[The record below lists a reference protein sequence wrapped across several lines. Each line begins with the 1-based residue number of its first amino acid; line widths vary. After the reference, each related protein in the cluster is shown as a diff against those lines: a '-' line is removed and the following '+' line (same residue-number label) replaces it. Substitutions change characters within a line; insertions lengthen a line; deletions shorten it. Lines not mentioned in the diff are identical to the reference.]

1 MNYKT
6 RLTLLFVGLFFVVL
20 SSILSFIYV
29 SYSGFR
35 RDEFFER
42 LREKSFNTARLL
54 SDVKEVDSH
63 LLKIIDQNSINKMY
77 DEKILIFDEQDRLI
91 YSSLDDETI
100 PYSRSLIDQIRD
112 REDKYYVDE
121 DGDEVVGVHY
131 IGQGEGENYVV
142 LASAY
147 DTYGISKLENLRNLV
162 ILALLL
168 GTVLIALSSYYYI
181 RQVFRPIDRL
191 NTSIQTISEN
201 NLKEFVPVKKNRDEL
216 DQLAQNYN
224 QMLSR
229 LFKAFESQ
237 RAFVRNAAHELKTP
251 LALVQGK
258 LEHLEDLFAG
268 GTTEVQQLVTG
279 VMKDIDQQATLIE
292 SLLLIQRLQS
302 QLPVNMAMV
311 RVDELLFESINESTS
326 RYPHHKVR
334 LDIDSSLQSGEQ
346 LTVSGNSLLLKTCFR
361 NLIENA
367 ALYAPAVELSII
379 VTHASDYL
387 HLAFTNAGDEALPP
401 DLIFEPFYRQ
411 ISQQEKPGHGLG
423 LSIVR
428 QIIELM
434 KGTVNYAYRNESH
447 VFELKLPSGSIRH

>member
-6 RLTLLFVGLFFVVL
+6 RLTLLFVGLFFIVL
-20 SSILSFIYV
+20 TSILSFIYV
-29 SYSGFR
+29 SYSEFR

-54 SDVKEVDSH
+54 IDVKEVDTH
-63 LLKIIDQNSINKMY
+63 LLRIIDQNSINKMY
-77 DEKILIFDEQDRLI
+77 DEKILIFDEQDKLI

-100 PYSRSLIDQIRD
+100 PYSRSVIDQIRD

-131 IGQGEGENYVV
+131 TGQGHDYVV

-147 DTYGISKLENLRNLV
+147 DVYGISKLENLRNLV

-181 RQVFRPIDRL
+181 RQVFRPIDQL
-191 NTSIQTISEN
+191 NISIQTISEN
-201 NLKEFVPVKKNRDEL
+201 NLKEFVHVKKNRDEL
-216 DQLAQNYN
+216 DQLAHNYN

-251 LALVQGK
+251 LALVHGK
-258 LEHLEDLFAG
+258 LERLEDWSETSTG
-268 GTTEVQQLVTG
+268 EVQGLVSSII
-279 VMKDIDQQATLIE
+279 KDIDEQATLIE

-302 QLPVNMAMV
+302 QLPINTAQV
-311 RVDELLFESINESTS
+311 RVDELLFESIKESS
-326 RYPHHKVR
+326 VVHPHHKVSV
-334 LDIDSSLQSGEQ
+334 DIAPSVQSEKH

-367 ALYAPAVELSII
+367 ALYAPATELKI
-379 VTHASDYL
+379 VITHPVL
-387 HLAFTNAGDEALPP
+387 QVHLEFANAGNEPLPAE
-401 DLIFEPFYRQ
+401 LIFEPFYRQ
-411 ISQQEKPGHGLG
+411 TSQQEKPGHGLG

-428 QIIELM
+428 QITELM
-434 KGTVNYAYRNESH
+434 MGGVAYDYRNGLH
-447 VFELKLPSGSIRH
+447 TFELWLPAAE

>member
-6 RLTLLFVGLFFVVL
+6 RLTVLFVGLFFIVL
-20 SSILSFIYV
+20 SSILVFIYV

-63 LLKIIDQNSINKMY
+63 LLKIIDQNSINRMY
-77 DEKILIFDEQDRLI
+77 DEKILIFDAKDKLI
-91 YSSLDDETI
+91 YSSLDDEAI
-100 PYSRSLIDQIRD
+100 PYSRSLIQEIRQ

-131 IGQGEGENYVV
+131 VGEGDNENYVV

-181 RQVFRPIDRL
+181 RQVFRPIDQL
-191 NTSIQTISEN
+191 NISIQTISEN
-201 NLKEFVPVKKNRDEL
+201 NLTEFVPVKKNRDEL
-216 DQLAQNYN
+216 DQLAHNYN

-258 LEHLEDLFAG
+258 LERLEEVSTGA
-268 GTTEVQQLVTG
+268 TAEVQQLVTG
-279 VMKDIDQQATLIE
+279 AINDIDQQAVLIE

-302 QLPVNMAMV
+302 QLPVNMAPV
-311 RVDELLFESINESTS
+311 RVDELLFESINEAA
-326 RYPHHKVR
+326 RQYPHHQVSV
-334 LDIDSSLQSGEQ
+334 DIDSSVQSEKH
-346 LTVSGNSLLLKTCFR
+346 LTVLGNSLLLKTCFR

-367 ALYAPAVELSII
+367 ALYAAVAELTIMI
-379 VTHASDYL
+379 THTAEQL
-387 HLAFTNAGDEALPP
+387 HLAFTNAGDEALPQ

-411 ISQQEKPGHGLG
+411 TAQQEKPGHGLG
-423 LSIVR
+423 LSIVK

-434 KGTVNYAYRNESH
+434 KGAVSYTYQNGSH
-447 VFELKLPSGSIRH
+447 VFELTFSSAG

>member
-6 RLTLLFVGLFFVVL
+6 RLTTLFVGLFFIVL
-20 SSILSFIYV
+20 TSILSFIYV
-29 SYSGFR
+29 SYSEFR

-54 SDVKEVDSH
+54 IDVKEVDNH
-63 LLKIIDQNSINKMY
+63 MLKIIDQNSINKMY
-77 DEKILIFDEQDRLI
+77 DEKILIFDEQDKLI
-91 YSSLDDETI
+91 YSSLDDKRI
-100 PYSRSLIDQIRD
+100 PYSRSVIDQIRD
-112 REDKYYVDE
+112 HEDKYYVDE

-131 IGQGEGENYVV
+131 TGQGHDYVV

-147 DTYGISKLENLRNLV
+147 DVYGISKLENLRNLV

-168 GTVLIALSSYYYI
+168 GTVLIALSSYFYI
-181 RQVFRPIDRL
+181 RQVFRPIDQL
-191 NTSIQTISEN
+191 NISIQTISEN

-216 DQLAQNYN
+216 DQLAHNYN

-251 LALVQGK
+251 LALVHGK
-258 LEHLEDLFAG
+258 LERLEDWALTA
-268 GTTEVQQLVTG
+268 TPDARKLVNDAIA
-279 VMKDIDQQATLIE
+279 DIDGQATLIE

-302 QLPVNMAMV
+302 QLPINVAPL
-311 RVDELLFESINESTS
+311 RVDELLFESIKESAGV
-326 RYPHHKVR
+326 YPHHQVR
-334 LDIDSSLQSGEQ
+334 VDIGPSVESEQ
-346 LTVSGNSLLLKTCFR
+346 HLTVSGNALLLKTCFR

-367 ALYAPAVELSII
+367 ALYAPGATLKI
-379 VTHASDYL
+379 VITHPVAQVRLEFS
-387 HLAFTNAGDEALPP
+387 NAGDEPLPA

-411 ISQQEKPGHGLG
+411 TSQQEKPGHGLG

-428 QIIELM
+428 QITELM
-434 KGTVNYAYRNESH
+434 KGGVVYEYRAGLH
-447 VFELKLPSGSIRH
+447 TFELWLPAAG

>member
-29 SYSGFR
+29 SYSEFR

-54 SDVKEVDSH
+54 SDVKEVDTH

-77 DEKILIFDEQDRLI
+77 DEKILIFDEHDKLI
-91 YSSLDDETI
+91 YSSLDDEAI
-100 PYSRSLIDQIRD
+100 PYSRNLIDQIRD
-112 REDKYYVDE
+112 REDKYYVDD

-131 IGQGEGENYVV
+131 VGQGEDYVV

-147 DTYGISKLENLRNLV
+147 DTYGNSKLENLRNLV

-181 RQVFRPIDRL
+181 RQVFRPIDQL
-191 NTSIQTISEN
+191 NISIQTINEN

-216 DQLAQNYN
+216 DQLAHNYN

-237 RAFVRNAAHELKTP
+237 RAFVRNAAHELRTP
-251 LALVQGK
+251 LAHVQGQ
-258 LEHLEDLFAG
+258 LERLEDLSA
-268 GTTEVQQLVTG
+268 TESTEVQHLVTG
-279 VMKDIDQQATLIE
+279 VIKDIDQQATLIE

-302 QLPVNMAMV
+302 QLPVNMAPQ
-311 RVDELLFESINESTS
+311 RVDEILFESINESAS
-326 RYPHHKVR
+326 RYPYHKVR
-334 LDIDSSLQSGEQ
+334 VDIDSSVQSEKD

-367 ALYAPAVELSII
+367 ALYAPAVDLTIV
-379 VTHASDYL
+379 VTHASGQL
-387 HLAFTNAGDEALPP
+387 HLEFANIGDEAMPSE
-401 DLIFEPFYRQ
+401 LIFEPFYRQ
-411 ISQQEKPGHGLG
+411 TSQQEKPGHGLG

-434 KGTVNYAYRNESH
+434 KGTVAYTYRNGLHS
-447 VFELKLPSGSIRH
+447 FELQLPTAK

>member
-20 SSILSFIYV
+20 FSILSFIYV

-63 LLKIIDQNSINKMY
+63 ILKIIDQNSIDKMY
-77 DEKILIFDEQDRLI
+77 DEKILIFDAQDRLI
-91 YSSLDDETI
+91 YSSLDDEAI
-100 PYSRSLIDQIRD
+100 PYSRNLIDQIRE

-131 IGQGEGENYVV
+131 IGQGEDYVV

-168 GTVLIALSSYYYI
+168 GTVLIALSSYFYI

-191 NTSIQTISEN
+191 NTSIQTINEN
-201 NLKEFVPVKKNRDEL
+201 NLREFVPVRKNRDEL
-216 DQLAQNYN
+216 DQLAHNYN

-258 LEHLEDLFAG
+258 LEHLEDIADTAPAVLP
-268 GTTEVQQLVTG
+268 LVTG
-279 VMKDIDQQATLIE
+279 IIKDIDHQATLIE

-302 QLPVNMAMV
+302 QLPVNTAPV
-311 RVDELLFESINESTS
+311 RVDELLFESINESAS
-326 RYPHHKVR
+326 RYTYHKVR
-334 LDIDSSLQSGEQ
+334 VDIDASVQSERH

-367 ALYAPAVELSII
+367 ALYAPTAELTIT
-379 VTHASDYL
+379 VTHTATQL
-387 HLAFTNAGDEALPP
+387 HLEFANTGDEALPA

-411 ISQQEKPGHGLG
+411 TSQQEKPGHGLG

-434 KGTVNYAYRNESH
+434 KGAVAYTYRHGMH
-447 VFELKLPSGSIRH
+447 VFELKLSSAA